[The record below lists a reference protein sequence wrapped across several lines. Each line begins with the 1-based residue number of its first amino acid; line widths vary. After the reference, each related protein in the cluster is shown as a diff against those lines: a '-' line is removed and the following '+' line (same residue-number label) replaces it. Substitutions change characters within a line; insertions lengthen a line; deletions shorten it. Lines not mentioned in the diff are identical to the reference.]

1 MNRERDA
8 WNKMKDSAQER
19 FEPAQ
24 VYDVTPLPQP
34 KTNYLSAT
42 IWTAVVATLVC
53 SIFMGLLLYVVN
65 ESNIED
71 NLAKAVSQAIS
82 GLKQSVNQQNN
93 EIQNLRAENK
103 KIHEYLKLWTPMD
116 TQRLRQRY
124 EDRHKPP
131 TSDDLFNSGPD
142 IIIRGRAL
150 PPLRKLNQEEKLCLP
165 F

>member
-42 IWTAVVATLVC
+42 IWTAIVAALVC
-53 SIFMGLLLYVVN
+53 SIFMGFLLYIVN

-71 NLAKAVSQAIS
+71 NLAKAVNHAVVS
-82 GLKQSVNQQNN
+82 LEQSVLQQNK
-93 EIQNLRAENK
+93 EIQSLRAENK
-103 KIHEYLKLWTPMD
+103 KIHEYI
-116 TQRLRQRY
+116 
-124 EDRHKPP
+124 
-131 TSDDLFNSGPD
+131 D
-142 IIIRGRAL
+142 IGTVQSLGKYIL
-150 PPLRKLNQEEKLCLP
+150 SRKIAA
-165 F
+165 

>member
-8 WNKMKDSAQER
+8 WKKMKDNAQER
-19 FEPAQ
+19 FEPAE

-71 NLAKAVSQAIS
+71 NLTKAVSQAIS
-82 GLKQSVNQQNN
+82 GLKQSVNQQNT
-93 EIQNLRAENK
+93 EIQSLREENK
-103 KIHEYLKLWTPMD
+103 KIHEYLKLWTPINN
-116 TQRLRQRY
+116 R
-124 EDRHKPP
+124 
-131 TSDDLFNSGPD
+131 
-142 IIIRGRAL
+142 L
-150 PPLRKLNQEEKLCLP
+150 PPGVEERWKIKGYGLPAYELQSYNLCREDAQCLP
-165 F
+165 FLQ

>member
-1 MNRERDA
+1 
-8 WNKMKDSAQER
+8 MKDKAQER

-34 KTNYLSAT
+34 KTSYLSAT

-71 NLAKAVSQAIS
+71 NLTKAVSQAIS

-93 EIQNLRAENK
+93 EIQSLRAENK
-103 KIHEYLKLWTPMD
+103 KIHEYLKLWTPINNRLPPGVEERWKIRGYGLPTYELQSYNLCRED
-116 TQRLRQRY
+116 TQ
-124 EDRHKPP
+124 
-131 TSDDLFNSGPD
+131 
-142 IIIRGRAL
+142 
-150 PPLRKLNQEEKLCLP
+150 CLP
-165 F
+165 FFQ

>member
-8 WNKMKDSAQER
+8 WKKMKDNAQER

-34 KTNYLSAT
+34 KTSYLSAT

-65 ESNIED
+65 ESNIEG
-71 NLAKAVSQAIS
+71 NLTKAVSQAIS
-82 GLKQSVNQQNN
+82 GLKQSVNQQND

-103 KIHEYLKLWTPMD
+103 KIHEYLKLWTPINN
-116 TQRLRQRY
+116 RL
-124 EDRHKPP
+124 PP
-131 TSDDLFNSGPD
+131 GVEERWK
-142 IIIRGRAL
+142 IRGYGL
-150 PPLRKLNQEEKLCLP
+150 PSYELRSHNLCREESQCLP
-165 F
+165 LFQ

>member
-8 WNKMKDSAQER
+8 WKKMKDNAQER

-34 KTNYLSAT
+34 KTSYLSAT

-65 ESNIED
+65 ESNIEG
-71 NLAKAVSQAIS
+71 NLTKAVSQAIS

-93 EIQNLRAENK
+93 EIQSLRAENK
-103 KIHEYLKLWTPMD
+103 KIHEYLKLWTPINN
-116 TQRLRQRY
+116 R
-124 EDRHKPP
+124 
-131 TSDDLFNSGPD
+131 
-142 IIIRGRAL
+142 L
-150 PPLRKLNQEEKLCLP
+150 PPGVEERWKIKGYGLPTYELQSYNLQEATVQCLP
-165 F
+165 FLQ

>member
-1 MNRERDA
+1 
-8 WNKMKDSAQER
+8 MKDNAQER

-34 KTNYLSAT
+34 KTSYLSAT

-71 NLAKAVSQAIS
+71 NLTKAVSQAIS

-103 KIHEYLKLWTPMD
+103 KIHEYLKLWTPINN
-116 TQRLRQRY
+116 RL
-124 EDRHKPP
+124 PP
-131 TSDDLFNSGPD
+131 GVEERWK
-142 IIIRGRAL
+142 IRGYGL
-150 PPLRKLNQEEKLCLP
+150 PTYELQSYNLCREDAQCLP
-165 F
+165 FLQ

>member
-8 WNKMKDSAQER
+8 WKKMKDNAQER

-34 KTNYLSAT
+34 KTSYLSAT

-71 NLAKAVSQAIS
+71 NLTKAVSQAIS

-103 KIHEYLKLWTPMD
+103 KIHEYLKLWTPINN
-116 TQRLRQRY
+116 R
-124 EDRHKPP
+124 
-131 TSDDLFNSGPD
+131 
-142 IIIRGRAL
+142 L
-150 PPLRKLNQEEKLCLP
+150 PPGVEERWKIKGYGLPAYELQSYNLQEATVQCLP
-165 F
+165 FLR

>member
-8 WNKMKDSAQER
+8 WKKMKDNAQER

-71 NLAKAVSQAIS
+71 NLTKAVSQAIS
-82 GLKQSVNQQNN
+82 GLKQSVNQQNT
-93 EIQNLRAENK
+93 EIQSLREENK
-103 KIHEYLKLWTPMD
+103 KIHEYLKLWTPINN
-116 TQRLRQRY
+116 R
-124 EDRHKPP
+124 
-131 TSDDLFNSGPD
+131 
-142 IIIRGRAL
+142 L
-150 PPLRKLNQEEKLCLP
+150 PPGVEERWKIKGYGLPAYELQSYNLCREDAQCLP
-165 F
+165 FLQ

>member
-65 ESNIED
+65 ESNIEG
-71 NLAKAVSQAIS
+71 NLTKAVSQAIS
-82 GLKQSVNQQNN
+82 GLKQSVHQQNN

-103 KIHEYLKLWTPMD
+103 KIHEYLKLWTPINN
-116 TQRLRQRY
+116 R
-124 EDRHKPP
+124 
-131 TSDDLFNSGPD
+131 
-142 IIIRGRAL
+142 L
-150 PPLRKLNQEEKLCLP
+150 PPGVEERWKIKGYGLPTYELQSYSLQEATVQCLP
-165 F
+165 FLR

>member
-1 MNRERDA
+1 
-8 WNKMKDSAQER
+8 MKDNAQER

-34 KTNYLSAT
+34 KTSYLSAT

-71 NLAKAVSQAIS
+71 NLTKAVSQAIS
-82 GLKQSVNQQNN
+82 GLKQSVLQQNN

-103 KIHEYLKLWTPMD
+103 KIHEYLKLWTPINN
-116 TQRLRQRY
+116 R
-124 EDRHKPP
+124 
-131 TSDDLFNSGPD
+131 
-142 IIIRGRAL
+142 L
-150 PPLRKLNQEEKLCLP
+150 PPGVEERWKIKGYGLPTYELRSHSLREETDQCLP
-165 F
+165 FFR

>member
-8 WNKMKDSAQER
+8 WKKMKDNAQER

-34 KTNYLSAT
+34 KTSYLSAT

-65 ESNIED
+65 ESNIEG
-71 NLAKAVSQAIS
+71 NLTKAVSQAIS

-103 KIHEYLKLWTPMD
+103 KIHEYLKLWTPINN
-116 TQRLRQRY
+116 RL
-124 EDRHKPP
+124 PP
-131 TSDDLFNSGPD
+131 GVEERWK
-142 IIIRGRAL
+142 IRGYGL
-150 PPLRKLNQEEKLCLP
+150 PTYELQSHNTCKEDALCLP
-165 F
+165 LFQ

>member
-8 WNKMKDSAQER
+8 WKKMKDNAQER

-34 KTNYLSAT
+34 KTSYLSAT
-42 IWTAVVATLVC
+42 IWTAIVAALVC
-53 SIFMGLLLYVVN
+53 SIFMGLLLYIVN

-71 NLAKAVSQAIS
+71 NLTKAVSQAIS

-103 KIHEYLKLWTPMD
+103 KIHEYLKLWTPINN
-116 TQRLRQRY
+116 R
-124 EDRHKPP
+124 
-131 TSDDLFNSGPD
+131 
-142 IIIRGRAL
+142 L
-150 PPLRKLNQEEKLCLP
+150 PPGVEERWKIKGYGLPTYELQSYNLQEATVQCLP
-165 F
+165 FLQ